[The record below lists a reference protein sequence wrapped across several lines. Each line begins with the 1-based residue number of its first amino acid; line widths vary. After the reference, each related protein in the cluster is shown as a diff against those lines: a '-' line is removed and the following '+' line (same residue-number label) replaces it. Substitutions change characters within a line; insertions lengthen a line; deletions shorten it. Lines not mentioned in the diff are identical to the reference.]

1 MTIHQDFLFELGCE
15 ELPPTSLAMLAEAL
29 YVHVTTALSEQ
40 GLTHDVSRSRW
51 MATPRRLALFLGDLL
66 TQQPDRVLVVE
77 GPPLAACFS
86 ADGQPTP
93 AALGFA
99 RKQGVSID
107 ALERGPD
114 RLRLQRTL
122 AGKSAMSLLPELMAQ
137 ALSDLPIAKR
147 MRWGSRREE
156 FVRPVHTLVM
166 LLGEAIVP
174 ATLLGLESGR
184 TLLGHRFMAPGPWD
198 LHHARD
204 YISLMLKAKVMVDFD
219 ERRQLI
225 LAQVRQLEIALGG
238 MAIVDDALLDEVTAL
253 VEWPVALHGSFDPRF
268 LQVPQEALISTMQGN
283 QKYFPLVD
291 SEGALLPHFIFISN
305 LESPR
310 PDLIVAGNE
319 RVVRPRLTDAEFF
332 FAQDRKLTLAE
343 HDQANAQVVYQARLG
358 SLQDK
363 AHRHARLA
371 AWIATALGA
380 HVPWAEQAG
389 LLSRAD
395 LATLMVSEFPDLQG
409 IMGRHYARHE
419 GLPPEV
425 ADALF
430 EQYLPRFAGDQLPVT
445 PTGLALAL
453 ADKLDTLTGIFGVGQ
468 IPTGSA
474 DPFALRRA
482 ALGVLR
488 IIIEH
493 ALPLRLDTLIDQ
505 ALAGHQAPDL
515 APQTA
520 ATLLDFFTAR
530 YRAYYE
536 ERGIAADFLQAVLNT
551 GVLAPMDVDRRVRA
565 LHEFRHHPNL
575 AALVAANKRVA
586 KLLDKEGQA
595 PLHAVASEL
604 LLEDSERQ
612 LHLQLLA
619 CQPYLQAAGEAGQY
633 EELLARLAELR
644 PAIDRFFTEVMVMTD
659 DIAVRKN
666 RLQLLSDLHRAF
678 MTVADFRELNLPTD
692 LS

>member
-1 MTIHQDFLFELGCE
+1 MTQHQDFLFELGCE
-15 ELPPTSLAMLAEAL
+15 ELPPTSLATLAEAL
-29 YVHVTTALSEQ
+29 YVHVTSALSEQ
-40 GLTHDVSRSRW
+40 GLTHDLSRSRW
-51 MATPRRLALFLGDLL
+51 MATPRRLALVLADLL
-66 TQQPDRVLVVE
+66 LQQPDRVLVVE
-77 GPPLAACFS
+77 GPPLSACFS
-86 ADGQPTP
+86 TDGKPTP

-99 RKQGVSID
+99 RKQGVQVD
-107 ALERGPD
+107 DLERGAD
-114 RLRLQRTL
+114 RLRLQKRIS
-122 AGKSAMSLLPELMAQ
+122 GKSARELLPELMAQ
-137 ALSDLPIAKR
+137 ALADLPIAKR

-156 FVRPVHTLVM
+156 FVRPVHSLVM
-166 LLGEAIVP
+166 LLGEEVIP
-174 ATLLGLESGR
+174 ATLLGLKSGR
-184 TLLGHRFMAPGPWD
+184 TLLGHRFMAPGPWT

-204 YISLMLKAKVMVDFD
+204 YAGLMLQAKVMVDFD

-225 LAQVRQLEIALGG
+225 LQQVRKLETSLGG
-238 MAIVDDALLDEVTAL
+238 MAIVDESLLDEVTAL

-291 SEGALLPHFIFISN
+291 HEGGLLPHFIFISN

-332 FAQDRKLTLAE
+332 FAQDRKLSLAE
-343 HDQANAQVVYQARLG
+343 HDQANAHVVYQARLG

-371 AWIATALGA
+371 AWIATTLGA
-380 HVPWAEQAG
+380 DAVLAEQAG
-389 LLSRAD
+389 MLSRAD

-419 GLPPEV
+419 GLPMEV
-425 ADALF
+425 AEALF
-430 EQYLPRFAGDQLPVT
+430 EQYLPRYAGDKLPIT
-445 PTGLALAL
+445 RSGIALAL

-468 IPTGSA
+468 VPTGSA

-493 ALPLRLDTLIDQ
+493 ALPLQLNTLIDH
-505 ALAGHQAPDL
+505 ALAGHQAQGL

-520 ATLLDFFTAR
+520 SALLEFFTAR

-536 ERGIAADFLQAVLNT
+536 DRGIGPDFLQAVLNS
-551 GVLAPMDVDRRVRA
+551 GIHSPIDVDRRVRA

-586 KLLDKEGQA
+586 KLLDKEGLDQQREV
-595 PLHAVASEL
+595 LSDL

-619 CQPYLQAAGEAGQY
+619 CQPYLLAASKAGQY
-633 EELLARLAELR
+633 EVLLERLADLR
-644 PAIDRFFTEVMVMTD
+644 PAIDRFFTDVMVMTD
-659 DIAVRKN
+659 D
-666 RLQLLSDLHRAF
+666 
-678 MTVADFRELNLPTD
+678 M
-692 LS
+692 